1 MQAVTMERDKSEWFK
16 Q

>member
-1 MQAVTMERDKSEWFK
+1 MQAVIMERDKSEWFK